1 MPPQIFLWSCC
12 CRNGFEFYHIV
23 FALSRTFFKFFKT
36 FCSQLSSRCGPR
48 LLRRFHILPHLPAL
62 VKNFFR
68 AFSNSFVPAS
78 LSLWPAAYR
87 DGFTSYHVFHPLSRT
102 FFDFFQN
109 PFRSLRA
116 SSFPMPCPRGQL
128 RHNTTP
134 ISLCQVGFSI
144 FLRLF
149 SPSRLPL
156 NIFGLFLYFTTRY
169 AHSCLTSPEAAHQRQ

>member
-1 MPPQIFLWSCC
+1 VPPQIFLWSCC

-48 LLRRFHILPHLPAL
+48 LLRQFHILPHLPAL

-102 FFDFFQN
+102 FFDFFQSFLFL
-109 PFRSLRA
+109 PSAQRLRYLVLA
-116 SSFPMPCPRGQL
+116 DSFDIIPPSPLFVNRFFQ
-128 RHNTTP
+128 
-134 ISLCQVGFSI
+134 I
-144 FLRLF
+144 FLFLF
-149 SPSRLPL
+149 IPSFNSIKLVEPIRGY
-156 NIFGLFLYFTTRY
+156 ISY
-169 AHSCLTSPEAAHQRQ
+169 

>member
-1 MPPQIFLWSCC
+1 MPPQIFLWACC

-134 ISLCQVGFSI
+134 ISLCQVGFSNFFNF
-144 FLRLF
+144 FLRSHFLV
-149 SPSRLPL
+149 
-156 NIFGLFLYFTTRY
+156 LFLFFQLILSTR
-169 AHSCLTSPEAAHQRQ
+169 HGHLAARFPLAEQQHI